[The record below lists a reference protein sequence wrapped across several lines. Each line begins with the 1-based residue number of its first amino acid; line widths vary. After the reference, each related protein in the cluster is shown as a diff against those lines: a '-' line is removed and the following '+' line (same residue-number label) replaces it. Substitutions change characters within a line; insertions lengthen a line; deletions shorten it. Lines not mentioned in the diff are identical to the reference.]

1 MKTAVIILNYN
12 GAALLQ
18 HYLPSVIKSVKN
30 DAEVIVADNGSTD
43 DSVKVMQEEFAN
55 VKLLAFD
62 KNYGFAEGYNK
73 AIREVEAD
81 YVVLLNS
88 DVETPIGWLEP
99 LVEHMDAHI
108 ECAAL
113 QPKIIADKQRSHFE
127 YAGAAGGFIDR
138 YGYPFCRGRIL
149 DNVEEDRGQYDTPT
163 EVFWATGAC
172 LVVRRDIYLE
182 VGGLDARFFAHQEEI
197 DLCWRLKSRG
207 YSIQCIPSSTI
218 YHLGGGSLGYES
230 PRKTYLNF
238 RNNQLL
244 LYKNMQKEE
253 YKWVV
258 FARFFLDIAAA
269 MNMLV
274 HGKSSNC
281 NAVFKA
287 WRDFLKEKK
296 TFKKEREE
304 NLRKSVV
311 KKIPEQLNLLL
322 ITKVY
327 IHKRTTFK
335 ELTNGFFSINNLQLE
350 KKRKKIWLVVKK
362 VVTLQRLWAR
372 K

>member
-18 HYLPSVIKSVKN
+18 HYLPSVIRSVKG

-43 DSVKVMQEEFAN
+43 NSVKVMNDEFAN

-73 AIREVEAD
+73 AIREVVAD

-88 DVETPIGWLEP
+88 DVETPMGWLEP
-99 LVEHMDAHI
+99 LVEYIDAHT

-113 QPKIIADKQRSHFE
+113 QPKIIADKQRTHFE

-149 DNVEEDRGQYDTPT
+149 DTVEEDNGQYDTPI

-172 LVVRRDIYLE
+172 LVVRRQVYLE
-182 VGGLDARFFAHQEEI
+182 TGGLDARFFAHQEEI

-207 YSIQCIPSSTI
+207 YSIQCIPSSVV

-244 LYKNMQKEE
+244 LYKNMQKAE
-253 YKWVV
+253 YNWVA

-269 MNMLV
+269 MNLLV
-274 HGKSSNC
+274 HGKGGNC
-281 NAVFKA
+281 AAVFKA
-287 WRDFLKEKK
+287 WRDFIKEKK
-296 TFKKEREE
+296 EFKADREE
-304 NLRKSVV
+304 NLRKSIV
-311 KKIPEQLNLLL
+311 KKIPEQLNFLL
-322 ITKVY
+322 ICKVY
-327 IHKRTTFK
+327 IAKKKTFDK
-335 ELTNGFFSINNLQLE
+335 LFIDKTAQ
-350 KKRKKIWLVVKK
+350 K
-362 VVTLQRLWAR
+362 
-372 K
+372 